1 MGFIPLHTR
10 TAGHRLSRSP
20 AGGQDVTSLRTLNFR
35 TTTPTP
41 TKLGGTKTPKL
52 LTIALPL
59 GAIAMTGVATQAE
72 AQFKPCIK
80 INAKDNLPCPMT
92 ADRTEQVKFGS
103 R

>member
-1 MGFIPLHTR
+1 M
-10 TAGHRLSRSP
+10 
-20 AGGQDVTSLRTLNFR
+20 
-35 TTTPTP
+35 
-41 TKLGGTKTPKL
+41 PKL
-52 LTIALPL
+52 LTIALAL
-59 GAIAMTGVATQAE
+59 GAFAMTGVATQAE